1 MPDRITVNNF
11 EDLEDLT
18 LNVNIPTTLQ
28 PARRTRNVRL
38 VAAAAG
44 SYAAADV
51 ISNSVT
57 DTLGLPN
64 RVIGVVN
71 AAGEVAILD
80 AIVATCSE
88 DSVLFRLR
96 LHWYN
101 YQPLPADVEMDDN
114 IAADWAKI
122 SAGREGYIGYTDISA
137 FADRGTAMSQAQSVN
152 LRQMLAT
159 EAFTDLWFVVETL
172 DAEANQTA
180 NMIIDFALHF
190 LN

>member
-1 MPDRITVNNF
+1 MTWPAM
-11 EDLEDLT
+11 
-18 LNVNIPTTLQ
+18 Q
-28 PARRTRNVRL
+28 AARRVRSVRL

-44 SYAAADV
+44 DYAAADV

-71 AAGEVAILD
+71 NAGDLAILD
-80 AIVATCSE
+80 YVNVTCSE

-101 YQPLPADVEMDDN
+101 YRPLPADVEMDDN

-122 SAGREGYIGYTDISA
+122 SAGREGYVGYTDIPA
-137 FADRGTAMSQAQSVN
+137 FADRGTAMAQAQSTN
-152 LRQMLAT
+152 LRQLLKT
-159 EAFTDLWFVVETL
+159 EATDQYPATAPGDLWYVVEAL
-172 DAEANQTA
+172 DAEANETA
-180 NMIIDFALHF
+180 GMIFDFDFGF